1 MEPVKDPAD
10 IVKTMEI
17 KDQVDALNGMV
28 LLVNIA
34 YKRGAYALMEA
45 AKVWEALTLFT
56 PK

>member
-1 MEPVKDPAD
+1 MDSVKDPSE
-10 IVKTMEI
+10 IVRNMEI

-34 YKRGAYALMEA
+34 YKRGAFALMEA

>member
-10 IVKTMEI
+10 IIKTIEI

-45 AKVWEALTLFT
+45 AKVWEALSLFT

>member
-1 MEPVKDPAD
+1 MDPAKDPAE
-10 IVKTMEI
+10 ILKTMEI

-34 YKRGAYALMEA
+34 YKRSAYALMEA
-45 AKVWEALTLFT
+45 AKVWEALSLFT

>member
-1 MEPVKDPAD
+1 MEPVKDPVE
-10 IVKTMEI
+10 IVRNMEI

-34 YKRGAYALMEA
+34 YKRGAFALMEA

>member
-1 MEPVKDPAD
+1 MEPVKDPVD